1 MNKNLSFG
9 VAVKERR
16 NALGLTQRELARR
29 VGCAEITIRKIEAD
43 AYRPSRQIVERL
55 ALALNVSE
63 EEQLAFVQLAR
74 QEPPPSPLPTPS
86 PSPEEIGL
94 EDLSG
99 RSVHGFELSEKIGS
113 GGFGVVYRAFQPT
126 VKREVA
132 VKIILPVYANNPN
145 FIRRFEAEAQI
156 VAHLEHPHIVPLYD
170 YWREPNAAYLIMR
183 LLRGGSLQD
192 LLPDGPMPLA
202 VVNKYLQQFGQGL
215 AVAHRN
221 GIIHRD
227 IKPANVLLDEDGN
240 AYLADFGIAKQPDWM
255 IEGDKTE
262 AGVIVGSPAYISPE
276 QILSE
281 PVKAQSDIY
290 SLGVMLYE
298 MLTGHKPFP
307 GPTPV
312 LYIQQHLN
320 DVAPPISQF
329 DGLPVELDT
338 VFTRATARDT
348 ENRYAD
354 VLDLLSDFGVIVQ
367 SAAGNGHKV
376 ALPAVAPAPIPST
389 TEISQLEN
397 PFKGLRSFTE
407 ADSENFYGRDTLIQD
422 LLERMGERSDLSR
435 FLAVVGPSGSG
446 KSSVVKAGLIP
457 ALRRGALEQSDEW
470 FIVEMMPG
478 SQPFEELEAALLR
491 VAVNPPESLFR
502 QLQEDDRGLHR
513 ALLRVLP
520 ADETTELVLLIDQ
533 FEEVF
538 TLVEDEAVRTS
549 FLAALVTAVLDP
561 RSRLRLIITLRA
573 DFTDRPLQY
582 VDFGEFLR
590 QRSEFVL
597 PLTPD
602 ELEQVIV
609 QPVEKLGMQLEPKLL
624 ATIIHDVG
632 DQPGILPLLQYTM
645 TELFEER
652 QGATLTLQ
660 AYQESGGVAGSLA
673 RRADEIYEGLD
684 GNGRHA
690 ARQLFLRLIT
700 LGEGV
705 EDTRRRVRLAE
716 LEGLAID
723 GNPNTEYRLPITEYG
738 NYRLLTFDND
748 PTTREPTVEVA
759 HEALLREWQRL
770 RTWLDESRTDVRLQR
785 MLAGFTAE
793 WLAADEEDGF
803 LLREARLDQFD
814 GWQETTTLAL
824 TADEQTYLNASMQAR
839 QRRAAQEEERRQ
851 RELETARQL
860 AEEQS
865 QRAEVESRSARRLR
879 WLAAGLALLVLVAIG
894 AAWLAVVRGQEAQA
908 NYIESERIRLAT
920 QAQNTLARGEDSEL
934 SMLLALR
941 SLQLNYS
948 TEADAALQAAVA
960 LGAPVQTYV
969 GHTADIQQITFSADG
984 KYLVTASSDGTV
996 RLWDVQSGEEL
1007 RQFTGHAGPVF
1018 LVELSPNGN
1027 YLLTSGN
1034 DGTNRLWDVNSG
1046 EDLYQ
1051 FPGTFLASGIA
1062 FTSDSRRFAVAKPG
1076 IMAVHD
1082 VLSGDILYQFDI
1094 PEMSGSM
1101 IDFSPDDQLIALS
1114 FIEKEG
1120 GLTVWDIDTGEEVQ
1134 QFVGHEGWI
1143 GWVDFSPDGRYI
1155 LSTGQDGTARIWDVE
1170 TGEELRRFEGHTD
1183 ALFNGFFAPDGQ
1195 TVITGSY
1202 DKTARV
1208 WDVMRG
1214 VELQQIRGHTDFISV
1229 AYAPDGR
1236 HIATAG
1242 GDHVAKL
1249 WDINSDIEPKI
1260 RADFSKDHF
1269 QDQSAFSLSPDRQ
1282 TILLGRVS
1290 GVVQLLDAQ
1299 SGHVQ
1304 QEIKTS
1310 NNQVKAQALSPNNQ
1324 LLVVGDSDGLVS
1336 LWDAVSGETV
1346 WTFAGHS
1353 GAIRDVAFLGN
1364 GRFVLTA
1371 SEDGTARLISVAS
1384 GEEVEQYTG
1393 HDGAVLSITPS
1404 ADGTQL
1410 LTGGADGAARLWETD
1425 SGEELRQFSGHS
1437 GPVFATVF
1445 SADGTMILTGGADQ
1459 SARVWQVEDGQQIQE
1474 LIGHTEAVIQVA
1486 FSPDGQYFLT
1496 GSEDQTARLWD
1507 STTGEEIHQYGGHI
1521 SPIFLAEFSEDGRH
1535 IFTADSKAAYEWL
1548 TTLDDLVALTCSQ
1561 LSRDFSEQERRFYN
1575 ISDNNPTCPNNA
1587 MTAVAAAKATWT
1599 PVAATPAPA
1608 PIALDFMVMEAANVQ
1623 MGMPVQH
1630 VYVSANDDT
1639 IVRPVDLNPETLKL
1653 PLFRSTEYISDTL
1666 EAPYDLGPFPKGD
1679 PLGFTLAEWT
1689 AASGHGTYTQIGDR
1703 ALVDLQFEGLVPNGV
1718 YTLWCVT
1725 LQFVPTFAVLE
1736 ELPCGESDG
1745 STNNIAVDENGQGT
1759 ITVEIDAF
1767 PLSTE
1772 AATYELAV
1780 AYHSDGKTY
1789 GAHPGEYGKNLHAHL
1804 LYDFLPPGY

>member
-1 MNKNLSFG
+1 MYKKMSFG

-43 AYRPSRQIVERL
+43 AYRPSRQIVDRV

-63 EEQLAFVQLAR
+63 EDQLAFVQLAR
-74 QEPPPSPLPTPS
+74 QEIPPSPLPTPS
-86 PSPEEIGL
+86 PEPEEIGL

-113 GGFGVVYRAFQPT
+113 GGFGVVYRAFQPS

-145 FIRRFEAEAQI
+145 FIRRFEAEAHI

-192 LLPDGPMPLA
+192 LLQERRLPLA
-202 VVNKYLQQFGQGL
+202 VVNNYLQQFGQGL
-215 AVAHRN
+215 VVAHRN

-262 AGVIVGSPAYISPE
+262 TGVIVGSPAYLSPE

-281 PVKAQSDIY
+281 PVKPQSDIY

-298 MLTGHKPFP
+298 MLTGQKPFP

-320 DVAPPISQF
+320 DVPPPISQF
-329 DGLPVELDT
+329 DGLPVELDI

-348 ENRYAD
+348 ENRYAN
-354 VLDLLSDFGVIVQ
+354 VQELLSDFGAIAQGLPENGNVITL
-367 SAAGNGHKV
+367 KT
-376 ALPAVAPAPIPST
+376 AVSAPALST

-422 LLERMGERSDLSR
+422 LLERMGERRDLSR

-457 ALRRGALEQSDEW
+457 ALRRGALEQSDSW
-470 FIVEMMPG
+470 FITEMLPG
-478 SQPFEELEAALLR
+478 PHPFEELEAALLR
-491 VAVNPPESLFR
+491 VAVNPPESLLN
-502 QLQEDDRGLHR
+502 QLQEDERGLHR

-520 ADETTELVLLIDQ
+520 ADETTEFVLLIDQ

-538 TLVEDEAVRTS
+538 TLVEDEAVRVS

-561 RSRLRLIITLRA
+561 RSRLRLLITLRA

-582 VDFGEFLR
+582 VDFGELLR

-602 ELEQVIV
+602 ELEQAIA

-624 ATIIHDVG
+624 ATIIRDVG
-632 DQPGILPLLQYTM
+632 DQPGMLPLLQYTM

-660 AYQESGGVAGSLA
+660 AYQESGGVTGALA

-684 GNGRHA
+684 ENGRNA
-690 ARQLFLRLIT
+690 TSQLFLRLIT

-705 EDTRRRVRLAE
+705 EDTRRRVRISE
-716 LEGLAID
+716 LENLHPSSLILHNLD
-723 GNPNTEYRLPITEYG
+723 LYG
-738 NYRLLTFDND
+738 RYRLLTFDHD
-748 PTTREPTVEVA
+748 PVTREPTVEVA

-770 RTWLDESRTDVRLQR
+770 RSWLDESRNDVRLQR
-785 MLAGFTAE
+785 LLAGFTAE
-793 WLAADEEDGF
+793 WLAAGKENGF
-803 LLREARLDQFD
+803 LLREARLDQFE

-824 TADEQTYLNASMQAR
+824 TADEQAYLTASIEAR
-839 QRRAAQEEERRQ
+839 QDRTAAEAARQQ
-851 RELETARQL
+851 RELETVRQL
-860 AEEQS
+860 ADEQS
-865 QRAEVESRSARRLR
+865 QRAEIESRSARRLR
-879 WLAAGLALLVLVAIG
+879 WLATGLALLVLIAIG
-894 AAWLAVVRGQEAQA
+894 AAWLAVARGQEAQA
-908 NYIESERIRLAT
+908 NYIDSERIRLAT

-941 SLQLNYS
+941 SLQLDYS
-948 TEADAALQAAVA
+948 TEADAALQSAVA

-984 KYLVTASSDGTV
+984 KYLVSASSDGTV
-996 RLWDVQSGEEL
+996 RFWDVQSGEEL

-1018 LVELSPNGN
+1018 LVELSPDGK
-1027 YLLTSGN
+1027 YMLTSGN
-1034 DGTNRLWDVNSG
+1034 DGTNRLWDVNS
-1046 EDLYQ
+1046 EKELHQY
-1051 FPGTFLASGIA
+1051 PGTFLASGIA
-1062 FTSDSRRFAVAKPG
+1062 FTSDSKRFAVAKPG
-1076 IMAVHD
+1076 ILTVYD
-1082 VLSGDILYQFDI
+1082 VLSGEILSQFDI
-1094 PEMSGSM
+1094 PEMNGSM
-1101 IDFSPDDQLIALS
+1101 IDFSPNDQLIALS
-1114 FIEKEG
+1114 FIEEGG
-1120 GLTVWDIDTGEEVQ
+1120 GLTIWNIETGEEVQ
-1134 QFVGHEGWI
+1134 QYIGHDGWV
-1143 GWVDFSPDGRYI
+1143 GWVDFSPDSRYL
-1155 LSTGQDGTARIWDVE
+1155 LSTGQDGTARIWDAE
-1170 TGEELRRFEGHTD
+1170 TGDELRRFEGHTD
-1183 ALFNGFFAPDGQ
+1183 ALFNGFFSPDGQ

-1214 VELQQIRGHTDFISV
+1214 IELQQIRGHTDFISV
-1229 AYAPDGR
+1229 AYSPDGR
-1236 HIATAG
+1236 YIATAG

-1269 QDQSAFSLSPDRQ
+1269 QDQSAFSLSPDRR

-1299 SGHVQ
+1299 SGHLR

-1310 NNQVKAQALSPNNQ
+1310 NNQVKVQVLSPDNQ
-1324 LLVVGDSDGLVS
+1324 LLLVGDSDGLVS
-1336 LWDAVSGETV
+1336 LWDVGSGEEV
-1346 WTFAGHS
+1346 WTFVGHS
-1353 GAIRDVAFLGN
+1353 GDIRDVAFLAN
-1364 GRFVLTA
+1364 GRFALTA
-1371 SEDGTARLISVAS
+1371 SDDGTARLINVAS
-1384 GEEVEQYTG
+1384 GEEVQQYIG

-1404 ADGTQL
+1404 TNGTQL
-1410 LTGGADGAARLWETD
+1410 LTGGADGTARLWEIE
-1425 SGEELRQFSGHS
+1425 SGEEVRQFTAHN
-1437 GPVFATVF
+1437 GPVFATAF
-1445 SADGTMILTGGADQ
+1445 SADDTMILTGSADQ
-1459 SARVWQVEDGQQIQE
+1459 SARVWQIEDRQSSQE
-1474 LIGHTEAVIQVA
+1474 LIGHTEAVVQVA
-1486 FSPDGQYFLT
+1486 FSPDGKYFLT

-1507 STTGEEIHQYGGHI
+1507 SMTGKEIHQYGGHV
-1521 SPIFLAEFSEDGRH
+1521 SPIFMAEFSEDGRH

-1575 ISDNNPTCPNNA
+1575 ISDNNPTCPDNTF
-1587 MTAVAAAKATWT
+1587 TAVAAAAATWT
-1599 PVAATPAPA
+1599 PVAATPTPE
-1608 PIALDFMVMEAANVQ
+1608 PIEIDFMVMESANVQ

-1630 VYVSANDDT
+1630 VYVSADDDT
-1639 IVRPVDLNPETLKL
+1639 IVRPVDLSPEIMEL
-1653 PLFRSTEYISDTL
+1653 PLFRSTEFVSDTL

-1679 PLGFTLAEWT
+1679 PLGFTLGEWT
-1689 AASGHGTYTQIGDR
+1689 SASGHGTYTLIGDR
-1703 ALVDLQFEGLVPNGV
+1703 ALVDLEFEGLVPNGV
-1718 YTLWCVT
+1718 YTLWCVK
-1725 LQFVPTFAVLE
+1725 LQLVPVFAVLD
-1736 ELPCGESDG
+1736 ELPCGEPNG
-1745 STNNIAVDENGQGT
+1745 STNKIAVDENGHGT

-1772 AATYELAV
+1772 AATYELGV

-1804 LYDFLPPGY
+1804 IYDFLPPGY